1 MKKLWLL
8 FSQVVTV
15 LLACLFVLFV
25 LFASGKEEMAMPT
38 PPPDTL
44 RSAAKAAA
52 PAVVS
57 IIINPEQPTTFTKTR
72 NSKAQARPV
81 GEDDEDEDMFSDMD
95 DILMIQ
101 TQGAESGYCFF
112 RRRYVF

>member
-57 IIINPEQPTTFTKTR
+57 LLSTPSSLQHLPKPVTAKPRRGLWVKMMKTK
-72 NSKAQARPV
+72 
-81 GEDDEDEDMFSDMD
+81 
-95 DILMIQ
+95 I
-101 TQGAESGYCFF
+101 CFLIWAAG
-112 RRRYVF
+112 